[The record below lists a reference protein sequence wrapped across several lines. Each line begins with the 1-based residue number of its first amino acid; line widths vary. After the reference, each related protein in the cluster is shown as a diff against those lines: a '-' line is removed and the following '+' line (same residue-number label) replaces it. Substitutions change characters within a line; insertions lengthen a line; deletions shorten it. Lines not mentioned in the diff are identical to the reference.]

1 MIGQACQK
9 RSRSKDSL
17 RRGKRDAAVKREREG
32 GHRNER
38 ETESK
43 DVLH

>member
-1 MIGQACQK
+1 MKTSVNIK
-9 RSRSKDSL
+9 MDVED
-17 RRGKRDAAVKREREG
+17 RDAAVKREREG